1 MQLLKS
7 FELAIEVD
15 PMYHPKLI
23 GRRGE
28 VINKIRTE
36 HDVRIQLPDRN
47 DENQSRIVI
56 VGYENSCESAKEE
69 IMKMVREY
77 VSEDFQDLVEK
88 SKTFFFSRKPIIGFR
103 PSPTQTGCTVT
114 EDG

>member
-1 MQLLKS
+1 MNFLLQLLKS
-7 FELAIEVD
+7 FELAVEVE

-56 VGYENSCESAKEE
+56 VGYEKSCESAKEE

-77 VSEDFQDLVEK
+77 VSCFYGARFTDYVEK
-88 SKTFFFSRKPIIGFR
+88 TMVFG
-103 PSPTQTGCTVT
+103 
-114 EDG
+114 